1 MVPQEERTMLSGG
14 NSEQE
19 KMLNNVQKTDLYR
32 ICSKFIACYHCEKQQ
47 RYTMNE
53 HTETFDFFMPCMAGQ
68 MDTAFNKREGMEEL
82 IRMIDYITKHD
93 PLIRILCSSG
103 EGS

>member
-1 MVPQEERTMLSGG
+1 
-14 NSEQE
+14 
-19 KMLNNVQKTDLYR
+19 
-32 ICSKFIACYHCEKQQ
+32 
-47 RYTMNE
+47 MNE

-93 PLIRILCSSG
+93 PLIHILVG
-103 EGS
+103 EMVLKFLSKKPKIFSLSALHSFFINLNKNHLFGGCIFLLHFASTWVQ